1 MNFRAILLWVHLIL
15 GLTGFVIIAVLGVT
29 GAYITFAPVLGRWLN
44 PVPRVGGAVARGDP
58 VRLVAAAESAFF
70 PVTATSLSYGAPGEA
85 ASIELEDRTTVF
97 VDPASARVVGS
108 RPRPVISLA
117 NVSWAMRRLHVQLLL
132 PRGGQLLVTL
142 VTLEAL
148 LLTLTGLWLWWRKK
162 HWKLWP
168 WRGSLFRMS
177 WDLHSATGIWFA
189 VPVAVMAL
197 TGILLFWPAPL
208 SRLAGVPLSPWLDA
222 PASVIPPEGPSVRVP
237 LARVMAVADSV
248 RPGEPADAVAIPSGP
263 LGSFG
268 VWKGSASIYVD
279 RYSGAL
285 IAVREDQPPN
295 AADRALVAVEYAH
308 TGELWGVPG
317 QAIMTIGSLALA
329 VMAMTGAVLGWKR
342 LQILAGRRQR
352 EPGD

>member
-1 MNFRAILLWVHLIL
+1 M
-15 GLTGFVIIAVLGVT
+15 
-29 GAYITFAPVLGRWLN
+29 
-44 PVPRVGGAVARGDP
+44 
-58 VRLVAAAESAFF
+58 
-70 PVTATSLSYGAPGEA
+70 
-85 ASIELEDRTTVF
+85 
-97 VDPASARVVGS
+97 
-108 RPRPVISLA
+108 
-117 NVSWAMRRLHVQLLL
+117 
-132 PRGGQLLVTL
+132 
-142 VTLEAL
+142 
-148 LLTLTGLWLWWRKK
+148 
-162 HWKLWP
+162 
-168 WRGSLFRMS
+168 
-177 WDLHSATGIWFA
+177 
-189 VPVAVMAL
+189 
-197 TGILLFWPAPL
+197 
-208 SRLAGVPLSPWLDA
+208 
-222 PASVIPPEGPSVRVP
+222 RVP

-308 TGELWGVPG
+308 TGALWGVPG